1 MSRHSCPLGWSN
13 SPASPPRRGL
23 FEFAG
28 IRYFRMSSHGIALHR
43 LATPFVH
50 NKYTEVRL
58 ITKISLGL
66 GFLVA
71 CCTIGWT
78 ADTFHPLDVKTGEWE
93 STMTR
98 DTQGVHTIPLQ
109 HLAT

>member
-1 MSRHSCPLGWSN
+1 MSRHSCSLALSN

-28 IRYFRMSSHGIALHR
+28 IRYFCMTAHGIALHR

-50 NKYTEVRL
+50 NKYTEARL
-58 ITKISLGL
+58 ITKISAGL

-71 CCTIGWT
+71 YCTIGWS
-78 ADTFHPLDVKTGEWE
+78 AVPFPPLVVQTGWWE
-93 STMTR
+93 SSMT
-98 DTQGVHTIPLQ
+98 V
-109 HLAT
+109 ATSDFPPI